1 MLAAI
6 CDRAFIGD
14 DPLPRTENAFA
25 EQVKRA
31 RTRLP
36 AVAEGAFR
44 LLASIAARHQQLT
57 QRLAS
62 LPPSASRVAAEVRSR
77 RDALVYP
84 GFFAATPWAQLTE
97 VPRYLAALDRRL
109 VKFSE
114 NPGRDAQHAATVT
127 AWWERYRERVERNR
141 KAGRVE
147 PGLEQFRWLLEELQ
161 VSLFAQELKT
171 PFPGLLSAA
180 GEGVG
185 GAFPWMIVLRA
196 SGRVVAPIAT
206 VLQ

>member
-1 MLAAI
+1 M
-6 CDRAFIGD
+6 
-14 DPLPRTENAFA
+14 
-25 EQVKRA
+25 
-31 RTRLP
+31 
-36 AVAEGAFR
+36 R
-44 LLASIAARHQQLT
+44 LLASIAGRHQQLT

-62 LPPSASRVAAEVRSR
+62 LPPSASRLASELRSR

-84 GFFAATPWAQLTE
+84 GFFAATPWAQLNE

-114 NPGRDAQHAATVT
+114 DPSRDARHAANVS

-147 PGLEQFRWLLEELQ
+147 PALEQFRWLLEELQ

-171 PFPGLLSAA
+171 PFPVSYKRV
-180 GEGVG
+180 E
-185 GAFPWMIVLRA
+185 RA
-196 SGRVVAPIAT
+196 WADIGR
-206 VLQ
+206 

>member
-1 MLAAI
+1 
-6 CDRAFIGD
+6 
-14 DPLPRTENAFA
+14 LPRSESAFA

-36 AVAEGAFR
+36 AVAESAFR

-57 QRLAS
+57 QRIAS
-62 LPPSASRVAAEVRSR
+62 LPSSAARLAAEIRSR

-84 GFFAATPWAQLTE
+84 GFFAATPWTQLAE
-97 VPRYLAALDRRL
+97 LPRYLAALDRRL
-109 VKFSE
+109 VKFAE
-114 NPGRDAQHAATVT
+114 NPGRDARHAATVS

-171 PFPGLLSAA
+171 PFPVSYRRLEKAWTELARG
-180 GEGVG
+180 
-185 GAFPWMIVLRA
+185 
-196 SGRVVAPIAT
+196 
-206 VLQ
+206 